1 MFDRIWPGA
10 IFRAHWK
17 SLSDYRDDQKRS
29 PDIIARGVVI
39 LLPLGAGIGTYLAG
53 GALRAP
59 DAILAGVSLLA
70 GGFLAAF
77 TYLSSMRVRLTDR
90 RAVWGD
96 ADRLERDAMDE
107 TSAHLLAA
115 SYVSAVAAAA
125 LIVAMN
131 TTSDETGAVTG
142 AWAAAIV
149 ALLIYILVVFLITL
163 PRLYTSYVAM
173 HEVRKSLSG
182 LHRD

>member
-17 SLSDYRDDQKRS
+17 ALSDYRDHARTPDYVARIVVIGVPLAAGMATYLGHGVLRS
-29 PDIIARGVVI
+29 PE
-39 LLPLGAGIGTYLAG
+39 
-53 GALRAP
+53 
-59 DAILAGVSLLA
+59 AILAGVALLA

-77 TYLSSMRVRLTDR
+77 TYLSSMRLRLTDR
-90 RAVWGD
+90 SSTWGE

-115 SYVSAVAAAA
+115 SYVSGLATAA

-131 TTSDETGAVTG
+131 LSEEEAGAIG
-142 AWAAAIV
+142 GLWAAGIV
-149 ALLIYILVVFLITL
+149 VLLSYILVVFLMAL
-163 PRLYTSYVAM
+163 PRLYTSYVRM
-173 HEVRKSLSG
+173 HEVRRELSG